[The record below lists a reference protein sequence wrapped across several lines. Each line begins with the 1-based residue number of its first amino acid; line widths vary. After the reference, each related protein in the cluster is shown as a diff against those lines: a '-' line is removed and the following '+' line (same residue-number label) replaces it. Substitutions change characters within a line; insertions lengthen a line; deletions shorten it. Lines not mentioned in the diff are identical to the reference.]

1 MATTIK
7 AATKKKS
14 KTALHKEIKDRFD
27 TPGRN
32 PEKALNEM
40 YGIWEGRDISIE
52 QIREKKRR
60 KKW

>member
-7 AATKKKS
+7 AAVKKKS
-14 KTALHKEIKDRFD
+14 KTVLQKEIKERFD
-27 TPGRN
+27 IPGRN

-40 YGIWEGRDISIE
+40 YGIWAGSDISID